1 VGFIPNL
8 LPALMEDQAL
18 IEDLCRYADSIL
30 TERQVR
36 QKWHL
41 ADDNI
46 WHALGTD
53 ESFVERVE
61 LERTRR
67 IRTGATKRE
76 LAQLH
81 ITKGPAI
88 LDSIAINPKA
98 NDKHRIDAIKALD
111 QLAGFAPQVAA
122 EQERVIIKIDLGAD
136 TRAKGL
142 PNDPGDVLIVDVAA
156 NPKPNPATIGATPIP
171 DNTINNPIHSIPDD
185 PIPVRRGPGRPKGS
199 KNKPKP
205 PELPI
210 LSKES
215 ESWKT

>member
-1 VGFIPNL
+1 MGFIPNL

-88 LDSIAINPKA
+88 LDSIMSDPKA
-98 NDKHRIDAIKALD
+98 NPRHKVDAIKALD
-111 QLAGFAPQVAA
+111 QLAGFTPQTSRDDMD
-122 EQERVIIKIDLGAD
+122 RVVIKIDLGAD
-136 TRAKGL
+136 LRAKGL
-142 PNDPGDVLIVDVAA
+142 PSDPGDVLIVDVPA
-156 NPKPNPATIGATPIP
+156 NPKPNPDTIDTTT
-171 DNTINNPIHSIPDD
+171 DNTIDATTDD

-199 KNKPKP
+199 KNKPKQQP
-205 PELPI
+205 QLPTP
-210 LSKES
+210 SKEND
-215 ESWKT
+215 SWKT